1 MRLYQTFASK
11 FPFGFA
17 CPAER
22 GKQWYQG
29 KKSRLEKTFSVS
41 ICGIWGKRA
50 HLAKHEISEFATT
63 TGVTLQNPFRGF
75 DAFTHNLPHPFLLPP
90 ASLRV
95 RPSPFPFP
103 LLSQRFDSHPVLSLV
118 ALSSI
123 SCCKTIVNFVFWGLA
138 VFVMLKMK
146 LRSKMLLGIWDICY
160 IL

>member
-1 MRLYQTFASK
+1 MSSCENDLNYLLSGLLWTSFECNWNKTPGCAAPTMIYMLNLSEHNTAIL
-11 FPFGFA
+11 FPFLYSL
-17 CPAER
+17 
-22 GKQWYQG
+22 Q
-29 KKSRLEKTFSVS
+29 
-41 ICGIWGKRA
+41 
-50 HLAKHEISEFATT
+50 
-63 TGVTLQNPFRGF
+63 GVTLQNPFRGF